1 MEQAVLSFWHQR
13 IHGATILVAPDAC
26 FKTGRDSE
34 LSSPSDHI
42 LRQLVFPARYE
53 SLIEHVGME
62 VARLVVAPPKATADI
77 FETAAQSIHA
87 RGEGLFVPLYAISGT
102 GKTTLANS
110 LRSFFPGVFTE
121 TVSHLGDVTFDALKA
136 TGLEAIRDSTA
147 NENKIIPINVDH
159 RESDPASSTELA
171 AIKRFLRDPIVGRRV
186 LLLWPETT
194 EALGDQMS
202 RDYANIAGRSPID
215 LPARVDGP
223 PQEAW
228 IPIAIHT
235 LQLSNDVE
243 SLELM
248 GVDPRDYDP
257 AQFRSIGEFL
267 RQISDDFTSQRL
279 KLLQATRKPL
289 RLAVVIVS
297 ASDNAGVLMHLTN
310 SSKFGLLDS
319 NALLDAT
326 KSSVVGRW
334 WRTHRGLLTQMIVQ
348 LDARVFGMPP
358 AVSIPILRRF
368 GPDDVR
374 RDLEAMGV
382 RDHGTSSISK
392 ALSRSDLGKYLNGT
406 VTPTYETRGTPSAVS
421 SPAFQ
426 LLGERGFT
434 SGKDKELNK
443 AVLEGV
449 KSYLSE
455 RGIDAGDFKAEI
467 GLEFAPL
474 IPDNSF
480 SLNGDYVCIEYTW
493 RKGEFLGNGKRGDIA
508 AYILQKLQNYAREL
522 GYVAE

>member
-1 MEQAVLSFWHQR
+1 MLSHNHSEVLSSSCQAHTCTLGGDELTSTSGQ
-13 IHGATILVAPDAC
+13 
-26 FKTGRDSE
+26 KT
-34 LSSPSDHI
+34 SDHI

-53 SLIEHVGME
+53 SLIEYVGTE
-62 VARLVVAPPKATADI
+62 VARLVVAPPKATSEM

-87 RGEGLFVPLYAISGT
+87 RGEGLFVPLYAVSGT

-110 LRSFFPGVFTE
+110 LRAFFPGSFAPTAA
-121 TVSHLGDVTFDALKA
+121 HLREVTFEALRETA
-136 TGLEAIRDSTA
+136 LEATRTSPA

-171 AIKRFLRDPIVGRRV
+171 AIKRFLREPTVGKRT
-186 LLLWPETT
+186 LILWPETT
-194 EALGDQMS
+194 ETVATSMS
-202 RDYANIAGRSPID
+202 RDYESIAGRSPIP
-215 LPARVDGP
+215 LPAYVEGP
-223 PQEAW
+223 ARETWPS
-228 IPIAIHT
+228 IATHT
-235 LQLSNDVE
+235 LQLSNDVD

-248 GVDPRDYDP
+248 GVDPKDYDP
-257 AQFRSIGEFL
+257 DEFRSIGEYL
-267 RQISDDFTSQRL
+267 RQISDDFTQQRL
-279 KLLQATRKPL
+279 KLLRATRKPL

-297 ASDNAGVLMHLTN
+297 SSENAGVLMHLTN
-310 SSKFGLLDS
+310 SSRFGLLDS

-334 WRTHRGLLTQMIVQ
+334 WREHRGLLTQMIVQ

-368 GPDDVR
+368 GPADVQ
-374 RDLEAMGV
+374 RDLESLGV
-382 RDHGTSSISK
+382 RDHGVASISK
-392 ALSRSDLGKYLNGT
+392 ALRRSDFGKYLNGT

-434 SGKDKELNK
+434 AGKDKELNK
-443 AVLEGV
+443 AVLEGI
-449 KSYLSE
+449 KAFLEEDEIKAS
-455 RGIDAGDFKAEI
+455 DFKAET
-467 GLEFAPL
+467 GLGFVPL

-480 SLNGDYVCIEYTW
+480 TIDDDCVCVEYTW
-493 RKGEFLGNGKRGDIA
+493 RKGEFLANGKRGDIA